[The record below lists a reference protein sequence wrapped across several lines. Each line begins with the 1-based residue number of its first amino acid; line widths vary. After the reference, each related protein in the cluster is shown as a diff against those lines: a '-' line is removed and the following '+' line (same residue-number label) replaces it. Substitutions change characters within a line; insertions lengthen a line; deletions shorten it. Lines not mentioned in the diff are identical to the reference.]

1 MVAESPI
8 SLRALLLLIGNWL
21 NSKIAQPFRA
31 EEASGYVLM
40 DRKEICVGMGVC
52 KYLTASEELKLRAVW
67 IGRNVCCYCCSV
79 LIFCLFVC
87 FFPLNKNGL
96 SKNERSERGMEE
108 RKEGEREREGK

>member
-52 KYLTASEELKLRAVW
+52 KYLTASEELKLRAMDAAQRLCYKLGHQQEPSSEAATEIASMYSSKQIFVLQQAGGYVLSCS
-67 IGRNVCCYCCSV
+67 GRT
-79 LIFCLFVC
+79 
-87 FFPLNKNGL
+87 
-96 SKNERSERGMEE
+96 MQ
-108 RKEGEREREGK
+108 